1 MALTEEMQR
10 TIIWE
15 KIWLTSKLAILIRG
29 PRFHH
34 YVWFWKLK
42 VGLVWCRD
50 LQRERERDKELREKD
65 KELIIAKSP
74 IVYASRLGKTMPN
87 VILDLQIDS

>member
-29 PRFHH
+29 PRFHR
-34 YVWFWKLK
+34 YV
-42 VGLVWCRD
+42 
-50 LQRERERDKELREKD
+50 
-65 KELIIAKSP
+65 
-74 IVYASRLGKTMPN
+74 
-87 VILDLQIDS
+87 